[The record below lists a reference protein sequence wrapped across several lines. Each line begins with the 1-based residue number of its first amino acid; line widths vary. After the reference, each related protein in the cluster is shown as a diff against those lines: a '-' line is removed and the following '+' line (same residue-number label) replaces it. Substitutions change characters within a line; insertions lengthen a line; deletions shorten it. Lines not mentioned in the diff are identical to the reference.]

1 MKDMGK
7 FIARNTNQKVD
18 QDLITDS
25 AWKEMDKNG
34 DGKVSREE
42 FVRAV
47 MAGDKWS
54 QFITK
59 NVVDWLA

>member
-47 MAGDKWS
+47 MAGE
-54 QFITK
+54 
-59 NVVDWLA
+59 